1 MNSTVAAE
9 LDLNP
14 SRNRRQ
20 TFRYAHLAGKS
31 ISACIPLLLAG
42 RPRTPLRLL
51 CIGAFDYLARVQGK
65 DLRNI
70 DRLALAYACDFGA
83 LRNDFYDQG
92 ELDRTDYREIR
103 HSLRRLA
110 PECATRRYIHA
121 LRDAERGRP
130 AIGIDCYV
138 GSAAVAQYRTQVL
151 FISLTWLE
159 VISSSPL
166 PPHFFKVLV
175 SLAGL
180 AQLVDDLLDCKDD
193 WECRRPT
200 FVTAF
205 FRERVQLSGEAITH
219 IHSYANRFRNLLVA
233 TSERH
238 REVAPLAL
246 AGEGMWLL
254 ALALLKLR
262 FRR

>member
-1 MNSTVAAE
+1 M
-9 LDLNP
+9 
-14 SRNRRQ
+14 
-20 TFRYAHLAGKS
+20 
-31 ISACIPLLLAG
+31 LLTG

-51 CIGAFDYLARVQGK
+51 CIGAFDYLARVQGQK
-65 DLRNI
+65 LGKV

-92 ELDRTDYREIR
+92 EFDRSDYREIR

-110 PECATRRYIHA
+110 PERATRRYIHA
-121 LRDAERGRP
+121 LRAVERGRP
-130 AIGIDCYV
+130 VIGIDGCT
-138 GSAAVAQYRTQVL
+138 GPASIAQYRTQVL
-151 FISLTWLE
+151 FISLFWLQG
-159 VISSSPL
+159 ISSRPF
-166 PPHFFKVLV
+166 PPHLFKVLV

-180 AQLVDDLLDCKDD
+180 AQVVDDLLDCKDD

-205 FRERVQLSGEAITH
+205 FGQQIELSKEAITH

-233 TSERH
+233 TSAKH

-246 AGEGMWLL
+246 AGAGMWLL
-254 ALALLKLR
+254 AVALLKVR